1 MLLLSPLFLVF
12 GLFVPGFFLA
22 KCLRHTLPWASAFP
36 LSLLILFHSIFW
48 LGVFGVSLTLWTVL
62 PCLLTAGAAAAWLA
76 GRSAIAPHDQNTLP
90 WDRTDRLL
98 LLSSGLVGAILLV
111 RSGISP
117 LVGFDTRFRWD
128 FLAQRI
134 LALGNFGFYPPLN
147 PADFRS
153 YFYVD
158 GIPPL
163 VSFTHWWLYVSAG
176 RYLPTL
182 ICVLVTAE
190 FACTL
195 AFTYGTASAI
205 FSRRAGVLA
214 AALLAACP
222 LFFRAVVLG
231 QETGL
236 TALAIAAM
244 LYFIV
249 TAKQADDTAA
259 MVSAGL
265 AAALCALSR
274 EYGWIALVAGIVA
287 LLWRRQTVKQ
297 ILVFAATTAAVAAPW
312 YVRNWILAG
321 NPFYSLSFGSFA
333 VNPIHVGILEQYK
346 ALLGLGKWT
355 GATWASLLPFMLL
368 FATLQV
374 LAGIPGGF
382 TRFRQNGYL
391 VVIAIVLSAVWIQSV
406 GYTSGGVSISTRVL
420 SPAMVVLSVTGAG
433 LLEFMTRRARWHK
446 PILAIIL
453 LCQAWTAAHGVL
465 YPKDPSQLS
474 LDQWSQ
480 NIFRSTPENSEFQ
493 LADQLTKYLPPGARV
508 LSDSAHLHAA
518 LIDKGIE
525 VVPVWSPEVRFI
537 FSLPPEEA
545 EHQLRALRIENLV
558 YYPRS
563 LNTRYLVSASPFYAA
578 LPQRWRIRAQVPGS
592 IYLLIPKHP

>member
-1 MLLLSPLFLVF
+1 MLLLSPFFLVLGLFL
-12 GLFVPGFFLA
+12 PGFFVA
-22 KCLRHTLPWASAFP
+22 KYLRNTLPWASAFP

-48 LGVFGVSLTLWTVL
+48 LGVSGVSLTLWTVL

-76 GRSAIAPHDQNTLP
+76 RRSAIPPDDKSAPP
-90 WDRTDRLL
+90 WDKQDRIL
-98 LLSSGLVGAILLV
+98 LLSSGLVGAILLA
-111 RSGISP
+111 RSAISP
-117 LVGFDTRFRWD
+117 LIGFDTRFRWD

-134 LALGNFGFYPPLN
+134 LALGKFSFYPPLN

-182 ICVLVTAE
+182 ICVFVTAQ

-205 FSRRAGVLA
+205 FSRRAGILA

-222 LFFRAVVLG
+222 LFFKAVVLG

-249 TAKQADDTAA
+249 TPRQANDRAA

-274 EYGWIALVAGIVA
+274 EYGWIALVAGIIA
-287 LLWRRQTVKQ
+287 LLWRRQALKQ
-297 ILVFAATTAAVAAPW
+297 ILIFAATATAVAAPW
-312 YVRNWILAG
+312 YARNWALTG
-321 NPFYSLSFGSFA
+321 NPFYSLSFGNFP
-333 VNPIHVGILEQYK
+333 VNPIHVGILQQYN
-346 ALLGLGKWT
+346 ALLGLGRWT
-355 GATWASLLPFMLL
+355 GATWAGLVSFMLV

-391 VVIAIVLSAVWIQSV
+391 IVIALVLSAVWLQSV

-420 SPAMVVLSVTGAG
+420 SPAMVVLSITAAG
-433 LLEFMTRRARWHK
+433 LLEALTRRARWHT

-453 LCQAWTAAHGVL
+453 LFQAWTAAHGVL
-465 YPKDPSQLS
+465 YPKNPSELS

-480 NIFRSTPENSEFQ
+480 NIFRPVPENSEFQ
-493 LADQLTKYLPPGARV
+493 LSDQLTKYLPPGSRV

-545 EHQLRALRIENLV
+545 ERQLRALHIENLA

-563 LNTRYLVSASPFYAA
+563 LNTRYLLSASPFYAA

-592 IYLLIPKHP
+592 IYLLAPKNP